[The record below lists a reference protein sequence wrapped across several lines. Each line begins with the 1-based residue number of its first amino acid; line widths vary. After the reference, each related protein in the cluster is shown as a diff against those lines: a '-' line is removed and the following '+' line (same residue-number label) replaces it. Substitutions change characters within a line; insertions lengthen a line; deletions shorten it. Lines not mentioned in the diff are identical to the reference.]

1 MSKSRVTDKTDGL
14 GCDMQET
21 KISLFHRN
29 SVKHHLWTRGASQ
42 LPLEWGFTVP
52 RQIWRPRCDMQQNF
66 LLLEIKQFTYT
77 SSAS

>member
-1 MSKSRVTDKTDGL
+1 MSKSRVTDKTDGP

-42 LPLEWGFTVP
+42 LPLEWVHRSQTNLEAALRYATKLPFT
-52 RQIWRPRCDMQQNF
+52 
-66 LLLEIKQFTYT
+66 
-77 SSAS
+77 